1 MDIVRPTLVV
11 EVRHPED
18 SDLAYALSPA
28 WSLDGALGE
37 GTACDMSFMA
47 SFTISAVSTIVAE
60 PMPAMIFA
68 HWITSPVRLL
78 QPTDLF

>member
-1 MDIVRPTLVV
+1 MTKISQNGCPDIRDIVRPTLVV

-37 GTACDMSFMA
+37 GTACDKKCGGAFPVDS
-47 SFTISAVSTIVAE
+47 IVLG
-60 PMPAMIFA
+60 
-68 HWITSPVRLL
+68 TGRK
-78 QPTDLF
+78 